1 MGAVPRLMEVHV
13 RMKNKLN
20 ITLLLLWVVSTAAC
34 VTGVLYTF
42 DLWWLV
48 LCAVPSFC
56 AQLLICRLTRR
67 GWLRAVPALPAV
79 MLLAGAMFYF
89 VRDDGWD
96 RLAALIFALAGA
108 VSATGV
114 FFGWVAFLPRK
125 THKKDNN
132 EQ

>member
-1 MGAVPRLMEVHV
+1 MR
-13 RMKNKLN
+13 NKLN
-20 ITLLLLWVVSTAAC
+20 LTLLLLWAAGTVAC

-56 AQLLICRLTRR
+56 AQLLMCRLTRR
-67 GWLRAVPALPAV
+67 WWLRLIPALPAAL
-79 MLLAGAMFYF
+79 LLAAALFYF

-96 RLAALIFALAGA
+96 RLAALIFAFAGA
-108 VSATGV
+108 VSGTGI
-114 FFGWVAFLPRK
+114 FFGWVAFLPRWK
-125 THKKDNN
+125 HKKEKN